1 MTNNIDN
8 LLKLSYKNNASDLH
22 ILSGV
27 RPTLRVHGNLEPLVN
42 HPVIDEDKARELVLQ
57 ILDEQQKD
65 KFLADKEMDFSYSI
79 PNGIRFR
86 VNIYHSKGVPAAS
99 FRLIPEKI
107 PSIEELNLPEILHR
121 FVGWKQGLVLVTG
134 PSGHGK
140 STTVASTLD
149 EINSQR
155 NIHLITIED
164 PIEFVLKPKEAIISQ
179 REIIKDTL
187 NWERALRSVLRED
200 PDVIFV
206 GEMRDLESIEMV
218 LSIAETGHLVFST
231 LHTNS
236 AAETIDRIIDVFPKG
251 AQEQVRIQMANTLR
265 AVVSQRLIPTIDKKL
280 VPAVEILLSN
290 SAVRNSIRENKT
302 HMINNIIQTSLE
314 LGMKSL
320 ERSLAYWV
328 KEGRVDK
335 EVARSYAL
343 DQEKLNRLLER

>member
-1 MTNNIDN
+1 M
-8 LLKLSYKNNASDLH
+8 
-22 ILSGV
+22 
-27 RPTLRVHGNLEPLVN
+27 
-42 HPVIDEDKARELVLQ
+42 
-57 ILDEQQKD
+57 
-65 KFLADKEMDFSYSI
+65 
-79 PNGIRFR
+79 
-86 VNIYHSKGVPAAS
+86 
-99 FRLIPEKI
+99 
-107 PSIEELNLPEILHR
+107 
-121 FVGWKQGLVLVTG
+121 TG

-149 EINSQR
+149 EINNQR

-164 PIEFVLKPKEAIISQ
+164 PIEFVLKPKEAIVSQ
-179 REIIKDTL
+179 REIGKDTL

-236 AAETIDRIIDVFPKG
+236 ASETIDRIIDVFPKG
-251 AQEQVRIQMANTLR
+251 VQEQVRIQMANTLR

-290 SAVRNSIRENKT
+290 SAVKNSIRENKT

-314 LGMKSL
+314 VGMEPL